1 MNFHSS
7 QIPIW
12 KQRSS
17 RGDEPV
23 VWVGTVP
30 WLSFSDRMEETRTR
44 KYEAT
49 PLSLTLQEKYCS
61 LHCKLL
67 QQSQYNIILF
77 VGLSRCPTS
86 SESAGTEFYLWPGY
100 SPAFLLSFPC
110 LHYRSLP
117 YRSWPETSF
126 LEVSK
131 YVCHGNRFSSMINT
145 FERSSIQLFPG
156 SCELFLQMPTWRT
169 LPRTGHIWKMPMGH
183 GACLHRCI
191 LVLKQQV
198 HLGPITHFF
207 LWNSIWMEII
217 CLTE

>member
-1 MNFHSS
+1 MSLLTLYS
-7 QIPIW
+7 VIII
-12 KQRSS
+12 
-17 RGDEPV
+17 DEFPF
-23 VWVGTVP
+23 
-30 WLSFSDRMEETRTR
+30 LSDPYMETEVQSWRWTCCLGRHCPLAFIFRQRMEETRTR

-131 YVCHGNRFSSMINT
+131 YSYCYFTFFKYSKQVCVS
-145 FERSSIQLFPG
+145 
-156 SCELFLQMPTWRT
+156 W
-169 LPRTGHIWKMPMGH
+169 
-183 GACLHRCI
+183 
-191 LVLKQQV
+191 
-198 HLGPITHFF
+198 
-207 LWNSIWMEII
+207 
-217 CLTE
+217 